1 MKKLALISGLAFLA
15 GISAFAET
23 TNLTIFRRRRCRFFG
38 VELGERM
45 PSDVSTASLP
55 NGMLMAELEPE
66 RPEFAFQEYGALLHP
81 KTRIVIGILGG
92 SVFEAGERDKCDK
105 AYARC
110 KKMLEARFGK
120 EMESVPLKDMAQIAR
135 SKTGELLL
143 DPRGCRVKLGWGR
156 GAILFT
162 GKTDDGGHALSLLA
176 LNAGEAKAIVE
187 KNEELAKSIPPLEG
201 LFGRKLGEK
210 VSPSRDED
218 TTEEGACIQDF
229 NPKRRF
235 LGFRE
240 YWVCFLPRSRKVFQI
255 GATRD
260 FDERLPATECFA
272 EVCRLLEK
280 KFKQEMEDASSDIDR
295 TKPDE
300 DGMLTIRLAR
310 MTFPNTWR
318 SLEVECMKD
327 VEEGT
332 YTVRFIAVDEQLQD
346 ALEKEKKRT
355 SAEKDSD
362 AKALDAL

>member
-15 GISAFAET
+15 GISSFAET
-23 TNLTIFRRRRCRFFG
+23 IDLTRFRRSGCRFFG

-45 PSDVSTASLP
+45 PSDVSTASSP
-55 NGMLMAELEPE
+55 YGMLMAELEPE

-81 KTRIVIGILGG
+81 KTRIVIAIFGV
-92 SVFEAGERDKCDK
+92 SAFEAGERDKCDK

-120 EMESVPLKDMAQIAR
+120 EMESVPSKDLAQFAR
-135 SKTGELLL
+135 SKAGMLLS
-143 DPRGCRVKLGWGR
+143 DPRGCGVKLGRGR
-156 GAILFT
+156 CAILVT
-162 GKTDDGGHALSLLA
+162 GKTDDGGHVLSFSVS
-176 LNAGEAKAIVE
+176 NAGEAEAVVA

-201 LFGRKLGEK
+201 LFGRKFGEK
-210 VSPSRDED
+210 VSPSRDEE
-218 TTEEGACIQDF
+218 TEEGACIQDF
-229 NPKRRF
+229 SPERRF
-235 LGFRE
+235 LGFRD
-240 YWVCFLPRSRKVFQI
+240 YWVCILPRSRRVFLI
-255 GATRD
+255 GADRV
-260 FDERLPATECFA
+260 FDERLSATECFA

-300 DGMLTIRLAR
+300 NGMLTIRLAR
-310 MTFPNTWR
+310 MTFPNAWR
-318 SLEVECMKD
+318 SLGVECVKD

-332 YTVRFIAVDEQLQD
+332 YTVRIMAVDEQLQG